1 MTNQSPNPESF
12 KETEAKE
19 VGRKKASKR
28 PGASRK
34 RLGHRLIECQNFRI
48 ATRMSFSMYVY
59 LYIYIYIDP
68 PYIYIY
74 VCIYIHTY
82 IHIYIYVGKKGASR
96 ASSLRLRVAVAVP
109 ASGAHVAADHLR
121 FRARKGSGPG

>member
-1 MTNQSPNPESF
+1 MGWSEVEVIRSKPGRTAASDEPKPQPGKF

-59 LYIYIYIDP
+59 LYIYIYIYRSTI
-68 PYIYIY
+68 YIYIY
-74 VCIYIHTY
+74 IYICVYTYIHTY
-82 IHIYIYVGKKGASR
+82 IHTYDIHTYIYIYT
-96 ASSLRLRVAVAVP
+96 
-109 ASGAHVAADHLR
+109 
-121 FRARKGSGPG
+121 

>member
-1 MTNQSPNPESF
+1 
-12 KETEAKE
+12 
-19 VGRKKASKR
+19 
-28 PGASRK
+28 
-34 RLGHRLIECQNFRI
+34 
-48 ATRMSFSMYVY
+48 MSIYTYIYIYRSTI
-59 LYIYIYIDP
+59 YIYIYICV
-68 PYIYIY
+68 YIHT
-74 VCIYIHTY
+74 YIHTY